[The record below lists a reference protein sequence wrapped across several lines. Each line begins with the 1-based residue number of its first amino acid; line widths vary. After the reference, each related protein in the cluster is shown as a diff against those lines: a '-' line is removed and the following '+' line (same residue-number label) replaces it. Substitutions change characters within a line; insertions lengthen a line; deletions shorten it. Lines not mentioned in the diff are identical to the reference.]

1 MHFVGAVGSAF
12 KRSGDFRGRSSRSEY
27 WYFFLLN
34 LMIQVSALAL
44 DYAGAYPLFTT
55 VAAVWSLVALVP
67 GLSLF
72 IRRLRD
78 GGYSPWMSLFAL
90 AGPLGAV
97 VFLVLLCQPSAA
109 DKPADVGSHTPVAAA
124 NVVDS
129 GPSGRQKLPDYES
142 KSSGSALLLGFC
154 LVATLG
160 VVLGSVS
167 YVATQAS
174 MRDAEAE
181 ADASRAS
188 AAASSRAAAASSASA
203 SAEAARQAA
212 AVAEASRL
220 AKAAQEQ
227 REAEASRSA
236 AASQAADAIAR
247 AYAAARDKLVSEGW
261 YAGPDG
267 VFYQWVSADQ
277 AMCPPYQRCVQ
288 LKVTTPDGC
297 PNGVAVQASE
307 LTAGTVTGSS
317 SAYSSGFLAGQNALV
332 TLTTYDAN
340 ADDVSIKKMTCH

>member
-12 KRSGDFRGRSSRSEY
+12 KRAGDFRGRSSRSEY

-34 LMIQVSALAL
+34 LMIQVSAFAL
-44 DYAGAYPLFTT
+44 DYAGAYPVFTT
-55 VAAVWSLVALVP
+55 VAAVWSLIALVP

-109 DKPADVGSHTPVAAA
+109 DKPAAIGSHTPLAA
-124 NVVDS
+124 NAVPS
-129 GPSGRQKLPDYES
+129 GLSGRQELPDHES
-142 KSSGSALLLGFC
+142 KSRGSALLLGFC
-154 LVATLG
+154 LVATLAI
-160 VVLGSVS
+160 VLGSVS
-167 YVATQAS
+167 FAATQAS
-174 MRDAEAE
+174 MREAE
-181 ADASRAS
+181 VQADTSRAA
-188 AAASSRAAAASSASA
+188 AAASSRAAAAASASA
-203 SAEAARQAA
+203 SADAARQAA
-212 AVAEASRL
+212 AAAEASRL

-247 AYAAARDKLVSEGW
+247 AYAAARDKLVAEGW
-261 YAGPDG
+261 YEGPDG
-267 VFYQWVSADQ
+267 VFYQWVPADQ
-277 AMCPPYQRCVQ
+277 VKCPPYQRCVQ
-288 LKVTTPDGC
+288 LKVTTPNGC

-307 LTAGTVTGSS
+307 LTAGSVTGSAA
-317 SAYSSGFLAGQNALV
+317 AYSSGFLAGQNALV

-340 ADDVSIKKMTCH
+340 ADDVSIKKMTCQ